1 MITFLLIILILQL
14 CAIGFMIER
23 SLYTPY
29 LKNLEDKRIIELQK
43 KLEKERKESREKAK
57 QFNNQ

>member
-1 MITFLLIILILQL
+1 
-14 CAIGFMIER
+14 MIER

-43 KLEKERKESREKAK
+43 KWEKERKESREKAK